1 MRRKKPL
8 FLLEIVI
15 AIFLVGLFSVYF
27 LRSSIHYIYQER
39 KALLELGFEKEYDLK
54 RMELLQAHWRL
65 VDQLPSKDGD
75 AKEESYTVKVEMGG
89 KWYSKTKKFK
99 IWCRSQENIY
109 DLVLKEDKKKY
120 HFLVKKDTKVADVLA
135 EVKTPPVPKSENK
148 SVVSSYESAEAS
160 ATFSKER

>member
-1 MRRKKPL
+1 MRQKKPL

-39 KALLELGFEKEYDLK
+39 KALLELEFEKEYNLK
-54 RMELLQAHWRL
+54 RMELIDAHWNL
-65 VDQLPSKDGD
+65 VDQLPSKDED

-89 KWYSKTKKFK
+89 KSYSKTKKFK
-99 IWCRSQENIY
+99 IWCRSHENIH

-120 HFLVKKDTKVADVLA
+120 HFLVKKGTKVADVLA
-135 EVKTPPVPKSENK
+135 EVKAPAAPNPENK
-148 SVVSSYESAEAS
+148 SGVSSYEPAEAS
-160 ATFSKER
+160 PIFGKER